1 MEIVF
6 IIKTTFNNSICII
19 SCNWSSK
26 VIRLPTLRVF
36 CIAHTPW
43 ALTGR
48 KSCWQRYLLTICYT
62 TSYHRTTRIAFTPG
76 TGLALAYVPIRY
88 LEKGRI
94 WWASNCYSTGD
105 RLAFPGATATCPT
118 GKRVTGGGG
127 ICTSRTGYI
136 WLTRSFPSANNSWS
150 AACDTT
156 EDQNGSITVY
166 AICQ

>member
-1 MEIVF
+1 GDGMLTSKEA
-6 IIKTTFNNSICII
+6 KNNANNHSLQACQ
-19 SCNWSSK
+19 SGTWRK
-26 VIRLPTLRVF
+26 VGSGELQ
-36 CIAHTPW
+36 IAT
-43 ALTGR
+43 AQATGWR
-48 KSCWQRYLLTICYT
+48 
-62 TSYHRTTRIAFTPG
+62 
-76 TGLALAYVPIRY
+76 
-88 LEKGRI
+88 
-94 WWASNCYSTGD
+94 
-105 RLAFPGATATCPT
+105 FPGATATCPT